1 MKKNYLLLILTLVL
15 INTHAQQIDENAST
29 TSISFTHEEGYT
41 NNTRVN
47 DLADF
52 VATSSNTFGQ
62 TIGNS
67 GAGSNYHRITVKRQY
82 QRHQKDLAM
91 TGEPGEIITLKMKFK
106 FNGTMVAN
114 KEIFS
119 LGLKSV
125 FDSSNTQTYLNGVD
139 SETGEVDPG
148 VRNGEVISIFNNS
161 ENNLEIRYKTDF
173 ETALYST
180 TDWKYLTIKF
190 FIGNTLANSVIKA
203 KLDNGDS
210 TSGWVDQS
218 WQSEPLYEAIVE
230 GNGAYMIF
238 ASNTSLGTDNSAN
251 HLYIDQYDFTIDN
264 DNGTVFLG
272 GDGGFVGASSWST
285 GTAPTNSD
293 RLFIFGKSPNL
304 NNASNNFEYSYMYLD
319 STSTVSVTSVNN
331 LILNDLDVEGTLN
344 ILEGPNAVSINNDL
358 SVSTYADLS
367 ISSGSS
373 LIVSGSSS
381 GNVKYNRQLTVDES
395 QDDWFGITS
404 PVNGQ
409 DIETFL
415 DRHVPASGSGSNI
428 GLTSSYAAFTNQ
440 WTYYTSSDE
449 DMGNFVTGK
458 GYYFRPSDQTQ
469 NVDVYFEGTIRSS
482 AANRTLNTAGYSSDG
497 GYNIVGN
504 PFTSYMM
511 TQNMLQDNTSVLKTE
526 TIWIWNTANG
536 SYDTK
541 ITADSF
547 YLAPGQTF
555 WVRSNG
561 PSGADDDILHLET
574 TFQSHWNDDTFQ
586 RTDPRPEIHLT
597 LSEGSLSRLAKIYYI
612 DGTTTGFDNGF
623 DGPMFT
629 ASDTSFAFYTH
640 LVNDSDGTDYAIQS
654 LPPDNYENM
663 IIPVGINAISG
674 TEISIDASITNFP
687 EGMNVYLEDKEDDS
701 FTLLDG
707 SANFTTTLASDL
719 NGIGRFY
726 LHTTAGSLGADD
738 LSMNNNISIYTSSR
752 ENLRIVGVQNGTA
765 TVQLYNILGKEVFR
779 TTFEGTGM
787 NDIQLPSLPQGM
799 YIVNLGTVNGTINKK
814 IIIQ

>member
-1 MKKNYLLLILTLVL
+1 M
-15 INTHAQQIDENAST
+15 
-29 TSISFTHEEGYT
+29 
-41 NNTRVN
+41 
-47 DLADF
+47 
-52 VATSSNTFGQ
+52 
-62 TIGNS
+62 
-67 GAGSNYHRITVKRQY
+67 
-82 QRHQKDLAM
+82 
-91 TGEPGEIITLKMKFK
+91 
-106 FNGTMVAN
+106 
-114 KEIFS
+114 
-119 LGLKSV
+119 
-125 FDSSNTQTYLNGVD
+125 
-139 SETGEVDPG
+139 
-148 VRNGEVISIFNNS
+148 
-161 ENNLEIRYKTDF
+161 
-173 ETALYST
+173 
-180 TDWKYLTIKF
+180 
-190 FIGNTLANSVIKA
+190 IKA
-203 KLDNGDS
+203 KLDNGDI

-218 WQSEPLYEAIVE
+218 WQSQFLYDAIV
-230 GNGAYMIF
+230 GDGAYMIF

-264 DNGTVFLG
+264 DNGKVFLG
-272 GDGGFVGASSWST
+272 GEAGFVDASSWST
-285 GTAPTNSD
+285 GTPPTNSD
-293 RLFIFGKSPNL
+293 RLFIFNKSPNL

-319 STSTVSVTSVNN
+319 LLSNVSVTSVNN

-344 ILEGPNAVSINNDL
+344 ILGGPNAVSINNDL
-358 SVSTYADLS
+358 SVSSYVVTTQEGEDENGDPIYVTYSTDLS

-373 LIVSGSSS
+373 LVVSGSSS
-381 GNVKYNRQLTVDES
+381 GNVKYKRQLTVDES

-404 PVNGQ
+404 PVHGQ

-428 GLTSSYAAFTNQ
+428 GLTSSYAASTNQ

-482 AANRTLNTAGYSSDG
+482 AANRTLNTSGYSSDG

-654 LPPDNYENM
+654 LPPDNYENLV
-663 IIPVGINAISG
+663 IPVGINAVSG
-674 TEISIDASITNFP
+674 MSININASTIDFP
-687 EGMNVYLEDKEDDS
+687 EGMNIYLEDKEDDS

-707 SANFTTTLASDL
+707 DANFTTTLASDL

-787 NDIQLPSLPQGM
+787 NDIQLPSLTQGM